1 MTHEVE
7 TMAYTNEVPWHGLGY
22 RVDKGTTTG
31 KGAVERMIKAAKID
45 WTVEKMP
52 LFMAD
57 GTPVDAAALVRST
70 DNSILDVVGSGYVPI
85 QNHEAFAFFN
95 DFVEAGDAT
104 METAG
109 SLKNGQYVW
118 GLASLGDA
126 FTLKGNDTVKGYV
139 LVGCPHQQGRSLII
153 KFTTV
158 RVVCN
163 NTLTLALGTSSA
175 KTAGGV
181 ILPEFRKA
189 HRSTF
194 DRAAIKGAQA
204 ALGIAREQLDE
215 FEVTARALQK
225 KSMSRQDAI
234 EVLAPIFAPKFDE
247 TMTMENLT
255 PRMAQLMDILEKAP
269 GAQPDNAWGVLNA
282 VTYYADHV
290 ASRTDDRRLTQ
301 AWFGKTANQKEET
314 LRVLIAA

>member
-1 MTHEVE
+1 MSHEVE
-7 TMAYTNEVPWHGLGY
+7 TMAYTNAVPWHGLGF
-22 RVDKGTTTG
+22 RVDGNLTPKQ
-31 KGAVERMIKAAKID
+31 MLKAAKID
-45 WTVEKMP
+45 WTVETRP

-57 GTPVDAAALVRST
+57 GKEVPAAALVRST
-70 DNSILDVVGSGYVPI
+70 DGHVLDVVGSGYVPV
-85 QNHEAFAFFN
+85 QNAEAFEFFT

-118 GLASLGDA
+118 GLANLGDA

-139 LVGCPHQQGRSLII
+139 LVGCPHQQSRSLIL

-163 NTLTLALGTSSA
+163 NTLTLALNSGSTKSG
-175 KTAGGV
+175 KGIV
-181 ILPEFRKA
+181 LPEFRRA

-204 ALGIAREQLDE
+204 ALGLAREQLEE
-215 FEVTARALQK
+215 FHTTAKVLQK

-234 EVLAPIFAPKFDE
+234 DVLAPIFAPKFE
-247 TMTMENLT
+247 EKMTIENLT
-255 PRMAQLMDILEKAP
+255 PRMAQLMDILVKAP

-301 AWFGKTANQKEET
+301 AWFGRTAMQKEET
-314 LRVLIAA
+314 LKVLIAA

>member
-1 MTHEVE
+1 MSALVE

-22 RVDKGTTTG
+22 RVDG
-31 KGAVERMIKAAKID
+31 KTIKSVEAMLKAAKID
-45 WTVEKMP
+45 WTVEKKP
-52 LFMAD
+52 LFLAD
-57 GTPVDAAALVRST
+57 GTEAPASALVRSI
-70 DNSILDVVGSGYVPI
+70 DQSILDVVGNGYVPV
-85 QNHEAFAFFN
+85 QNAEAFAFFH

-118 GLASLGDA
+118 GLANLGDA
-126 FTLKGNDTVKGYV
+126 FTLRGDDTVKGYV
-139 LVGCPHQQGRSLII
+139 LVGCPHQQGRSLIL

-163 NTLTLALGTSSA
+163 NTLTLALNSQGA
-175 KTAGGV
+175 KSGKGIV
-181 ILPEFRKA
+181 LPEIRRA
-189 HRSTF
+189 HRRTF

-204 ALGIAREQLDE
+204 AMGLAREQLDE
-215 FEVTARALQK
+215 FAATAKTLQK

-234 EVLAPIFAPKFDE
+234 DVLQPIFAPRFDNDNGAMTLE
-247 TMTMENLT
+247 TLT

-282 VTYYADHV
+282 VTYYADHI
-290 ASRTDDRRLTQ
+290 AGRTDDRRLTQ
-301 AWFGKTANQKEET
+301 AWFGKTATQKEEA